1 MTPFR
6 WKNGRAVADIEAHEA
21 ALLRQVVSE
30 IREVLRDPNS
40 DASADA
46 SADASSGAESDA
58 EPDAEAATPT
68 SPDPV
73 IARLLPDG
81 HRSDPDLAED
91 YRSLT
96 ESGLRQ
102 EKLADAALF
111 LDTVS
116 EDGGRVA
123 LDENGAE
130 AWIRTLNDVRLAF
143 GVQLEVEESDD
154 PMARAEQTGD
164 PRWAAYSWLSAVQ
177 GLLVD
182 VLATRP
188 AAGT

>member
-6 WKNGRAVADIEAHEA
+6 WKQGRLVADVEPHEA

-30 IREVLRDPNS
+30 IHDVL
-40 DASADA
+40 AET
-46 SADASSGAESDA
+46 ESDDLDRSTA
-58 EPDAEAATPT
+58 G
-68 SPDPV
+68 PDPV
-73 IARLLPDG
+73 TARLLPDG
-81 HRSDPDLAED
+81 HRSDPDLAQD

-102 EKLADAALF
+102 EKLADAALL

-116 EDGGRVA
+116 EAGGRVE

-130 AWIRTLNDVRLAF
+130 AWIRTLNDVRLAI
-143 GVQLEVEESDD
+143 GVQLDIDESDD
-154 PMARAEQTGD
+154 PMVRAEQTGD
-164 PRWAAYSWLSAVQ
+164 PRWAAYSWLTAVQ

-182 VLATRP
+182 ALSTKP
-188 AAGT
+188 

>member
-30 IREVLRDPNS
+30 VREVLRDPDSDPEADPNS
-40 DASADA
+40 DAGSD
-46 SADASSGAESDA
+46 SES
-58 EPDAEAATPT
+58 EPEPAMHT
-68 SPDPV
+68 SPDAV
-73 IARLLPDG
+73 VARLLPDG
-81 HRSDPDLAED
+81 HRSDPDLAQD
-91 YRSLT
+91 YRWLT

-116 EDGGRVA
+116 ENGGRVE

-130 AWIRTLNDVRLAF
+130 AWIRTLNDVRLAL
-143 GVQLEVEESDD
+143 GVQLDVEESDD
-154 PMARAEQTGD
+154 PLARAEETGD

-182 VLATRP
+182 VLATRQST
-188 AAGT
+188 GT